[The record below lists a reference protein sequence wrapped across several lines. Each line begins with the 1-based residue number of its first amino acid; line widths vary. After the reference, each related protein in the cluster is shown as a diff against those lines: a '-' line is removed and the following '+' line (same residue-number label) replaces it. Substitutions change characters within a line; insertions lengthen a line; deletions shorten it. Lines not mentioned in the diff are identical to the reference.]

1 MERHDAA
8 PIRVNAMALSW
19 SPMQA
24 RRVADGGVLTVVRDS
39 LLSTSSH
46 VSSSSS
52 PSLDDESEN
61 NTSISPFSQPTASS
75 ESRGLP
81 ASDQRSAMI
90 SAQCTPPAGT
100 NDMLAVPIPLP
111 NGHFSCPYCPRKFS
125 QLSKASHHIQIYRHT
140 HSCSVSGCGWSYN
153 LPKDLLRHSAT
164 HNTPEARDRYPCPV
178 TGCSDTMSRH
188 DLLKRHVERFH

>member
-1 MERHDAA
+1 VDPQSTLLHNLTNVLETPSLKDVSECTFHDVSRGEAAVERHDAA

-24 RRVADGGVLTVVRDS
+24 RRVTDGGVLTVVRDS
-39 LLSTSSH
+39 LTSTSSH

-125 QLSKASHHIQIYRHT
+125 QLSKARYGSRALHIK
-140 HSCSVSGCGWSYN
+140 SC
-153 LPKDLLRHSAT
+153 KI
-164 HNTPEARDRYPCPV
+164 
-178 TGCSDTMSRH
+178 
-188 DLLKRHVERFH
+188 